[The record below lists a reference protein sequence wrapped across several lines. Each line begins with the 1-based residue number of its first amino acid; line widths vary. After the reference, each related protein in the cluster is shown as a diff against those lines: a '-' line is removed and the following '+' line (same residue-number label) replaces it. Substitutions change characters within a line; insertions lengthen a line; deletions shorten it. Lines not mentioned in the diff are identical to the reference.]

1 MLTTKIDLD
10 KLDDEQKG
18 HASTYSTRYFSES
31 VPKFRLPDHGM
42 PADAAKRLILD
53 ELNLDGNPALNT
65 ASFVT
70 TWMEPEADDLM
81 LRTGSVNFIDFD
93 EYPMTSAVHQ
103 RVLNMTARILNAP
116 EEEQAVG
123 TATIGS
129 SEAIMLGLLAHKWTW
144 KKRRLAEGKD
154 AANPNIIFGADVHS
168 CWEKFALYFDV
179 EMRIVPL
186 ERGKYVIGPDDVEPL
201 IDENTIAVGGVV
213 GTTFTG
219 QNDDFA
225 GLNDLLLRVKRERG
239 WDIPIHVDG
248 ASGGFVMAFAHP
260 ETRWDFRLE
269 QVRSINVSNHKFGL
283 VYPGMGTVI
292 FRDASD
298 LPDELVFKINYLG
311 GEMLNY
317 SLNFSRSA
325 SPVYLQYYNFLRL
338 GRDGYTR
345 IIGNIMENARYLE
358 ERLLDLG
365 VFDLLTDTKYLPV
378 IVVKLKDDSSFTVF
392 QICEILRE
400 RGWIVPAYT
409 LPPNAQDEAVMRVV
423 VKENFS
429 RDMAELLAA
438 DVENAIARLEQTQP
452 KSRTREGEA
461 KHRIC

>member
-1 MLTTKIDLD
+1 MLTKKVDLN
-10 KLDDEQKG
+10 KLEAVQTG
-18 HASTYSTRYFSES
+18 HASTYSTRYFTES
-31 VPKFRLPDHGM
+31 VPKYQLPDKGM
-42 PADAAKRLILD
+42 PANAVKRLILD

-70 TWMEPEADDLM
+70 TWMEPEADELLLKTADI
-81 LRTGSVNFIDFD
+81 NFIDFD

-103 RVLNMTARILNAP
+103 RVLNMIARILNAP
-116 EEEQAVG
+116 EEGQAVG
-123 TATIGS
+123 TATVGS

-144 KKRRLAEGKD
+144 RKHRQAQGKD
-154 AANPNIIFGADVHS
+154 IQNPNVIFGADVHS

-179 EMRIVPL
+179 EMRVVPL
-186 ERGKYVIGPDDVEPL
+186 QPGKYTIGPSDVEPL

-225 GLNDLLLRVKRERG
+225 GINELLIRIKRERG

-260 ETRWDFRLE
+260 DIAWDFRLE
-269 QVRSINVSNHKFGL
+269 QVRSINVSNHKYGL

-292 FRDASD
+292 FRDATD
-298 LPDELVFKINYLG
+298 VPDELVFKINYLG

-325 SPVYLQYYNFLRL
+325 SQVYLQYYNLLRL
-338 GRDGYTR
+338 GREGYTR
-345 IIGNIMENARYLE
+345 IMNNIMGNARYLE
-358 ERLLDLG
+358 ERLLKLG
-365 VFDLLTDTKYLPV
+365 KFELLTDSRYLPV
-378 IVVKLKDDSSFTVF
+378 IVLKLKDDSVYTVF

-400 RGWIVPAYT
+400 RGWVVPAYT

-429 RDMAELLAA
+429 RDMAELFAT
-438 DVENAIARLEQTQP
+438 DTENAIARLEKTRP
-452 KSRTREGEA
+452 KVRPPESDA